1 MKTKDN
7 GFQLPTKY
15 KSKTEII
22 ECMKTIDKWFQ
33 LSKYEQSY
41 TPTPW
46 LKLLLALQKSDL
58 NGIS

>member
-22 ECMKTIDKWFQ
+22 ECMKTKDKWFQ

-46 LKLLLALQKSDL
+46 LKLLLALQKA
-58 NGIS
+58 I

>member
-15 KSKTEII
+15 KFKTEII
-22 ECMKTIDKWFQ
+22 ECMKTKDKWFQ

-41 TPTPW
+41 TPTPC
-46 LKLLLALQKSDL
+46 LKLL
-58 NGIS
+58 